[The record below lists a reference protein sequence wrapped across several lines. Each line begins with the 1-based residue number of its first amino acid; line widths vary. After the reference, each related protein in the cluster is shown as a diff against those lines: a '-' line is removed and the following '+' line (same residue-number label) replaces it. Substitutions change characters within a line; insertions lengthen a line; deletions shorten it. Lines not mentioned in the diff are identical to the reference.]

1 MSQAR
6 SPLGQKASDQYVVKK
21 AKANGVNL
29 AYKVSGG
36 QGISWSGSDYTGRS
50 VIFIHGLGNTSDFW
64 THQHQHLDFLCQTIS
79 YDSRGVGE
87 SDKPKDGY
95 DIQNL
100 SKDVIG
106 LMDHL
111 KLKRAVLCGLSH
123 GANVAL
129 NTMLEYPA
137 RVQGLIMC
145 GANPSAPDA
154 AEKKNLSEI
163 AKLAGSKG
171 LEAAVEY
178 WLDNTPGLQPF
189 FNHHTEQ
196 GFLQDEFPTR
206 NWAKKQALRTTP
218 EAFAA
223 TVEGMLN
230 RPDFMSKIR
239 GVQAPVLVVIGTED
253 GPEYVKA
260 ADQMA
265 GAGGDHRGAGTTT
278 ATGFRDVNKLVLPTA
293 GHYGPLERTEEFNER
308 FQDYLQ
314 ALEGSAYDHYQL

>member
-1 MSQAR
+1 
-6 SPLGQKASDQYVVKK
+6 VVKK

-36 QGISWSGSDYTGRS
+36 KAISWSGNDYTGRS
-50 VIFIHGLGNTSDFW
+50 VIFIHGLGTSSDLW

-79 YDSRGVGE
+79 YDNRGVGE

-111 KLKRAVLCGLSH
+111 KLKRAVLCGLSD

-129 NTMLEYPA
+129 NTALEYPA

-145 GANPSAPDA
+145 GANPNAADA
-154 AEKKNLSEI
+154 AEKKTLSEI
-163 AKLAGSKG
+163 SKLAGSKG

-206 NWAKKQALRTTP
+206 NWLKKQALRTTP

-230 RPDFMSKIR
+230 RPDFMGKIK
-239 GVQAPVLVVIGTED
+239 GVQAPVLVVIGTKD

>member
-1 MSQAR
+1 
-6 SPLGQKASDQYVVKK
+6 
-21 AKANGVNL
+21 
-29 AYKVSGG
+29 
-36 QGISWSGSDYTGRS
+36 
-50 VIFIHGLGNTSDFW
+50 
-64 THQHQHLDFLCQTIS
+64 
-79 YDSRGVGE
+79 
-87 SDKPKDGY
+87 
-95 DIQNL
+95 
-100 SKDVIG
+100 
-106 LMDHL
+106 MDHL
-111 KLKRAVLCGLSH
+111 KLKRAVLLRPFH

-239 GVQAPVLVVIGTED
+239 GVQAPVLVVIGTEGWARVREGCRPD
-253 GPEYVKA
+253 GRS
-260 ADQMA
+260 
-265 GAGGDHRGAGTTT
+265 GGRSSRCRYDNRDRVPG
-278 ATGFRDVNKLVLPTA
+278 DVNKLVLPRPGTTVPWS
-293 GHYGPLERTEEFNER
+293 GTEEFNER